1 MNSREKITVYPVY
14 NMDSY
19 KYITQVEA
27 AVRLYDK
34 EPDVSL
40 EAIPLSALE
49 YDSARRQYKAD
60 LIIERIATKRDM
72 DRKGKVLGLTNV
84 DISMP
89 KMNFVY
95 GVTNTVKKA
104 AVLSFARLAV
114 LPGGL
119 HLGLKTVE
127 ERVFK
132 ESAHEVG
139 HLLGLTHC
147 FEPTCIMSFAN
158 SIKEVD
164 DKLPTLCN
172 ACSEKLKNRR

>member
-1 MNSREKITVYPVY
+1 MSSREKITIYPVY

-27 AVRLYDK
+27 AIRFYDK
-34 EPDVSL
+34 EPDISL
-40 EAIPLSALE
+40 EAIPLTGQE
-49 YDSARRQYKAD
+49 YDSAKKQFKAYMV
-60 LIIERIATKRDM
+60 IEKIAAKRDA
-72 DRKGKVLGLTNV
+72 DKKGKALGLTTV

-104 AVLSFARLAV
+104 AVLSFARLTI

-119 HLGLKTVE
+119 HLGFKTVE
-127 ERVFK
+127 ERIFK

-147 FEPTCIMSFAN
+147 FEPPCMMSFAN

-164 DKLPTLCN
+164 DKLPSLCN
-172 ACSEKLKNRR
+172 ACGEKLKNRR

>member
-1 MNSREKITVYPVY
+1 
-14 NMDSY
+14 MDSY

-27 AVRLYDK
+27 AVRFYDK

-40 EAIPLSALE
+40 KAIPLSAQE
-49 YDSARRQYKAD
+49 YDDTRRQYKAEMV
-60 LIIERIATKRDM
+60 IERIAAKRDV
-72 DRKGKVLGLTNV
+72 DRKGKMLGLTTV
-84 DISMP
+84 DIFMP

-95 GVTNTVKKA
+95 GVTNTVKKV
-104 AVLSFARLAV
+104 AVLSFARLTV

-119 HLGLKTVE
+119 HLGFKTVE
-127 ERVFK
+127 ERAFK

-172 ACSEKLKNRR
+172 ACSEKLKSRR

>member
-1 MNSREKITVYPVY
+1 MSSREKITIYPVY

-27 AVRLYDK
+27 AIRLYDK

-40 EAIPLSALE
+40 EAIPLSAQE
-49 YDSARRQYKAD
+49 YDNAKRQYKAD
-60 LIIERIATKRDM
+60 MVIERIAAKRDA
-72 DRKGKVLGLTNV
+72 DRKGKVLGLTTL

-104 AVLSFARLAV
+104 AVLSFARLTI

-132 ESAHEVG
+132 EGAHEVG

-164 DKLPTLCN
+164 DKLPILCN